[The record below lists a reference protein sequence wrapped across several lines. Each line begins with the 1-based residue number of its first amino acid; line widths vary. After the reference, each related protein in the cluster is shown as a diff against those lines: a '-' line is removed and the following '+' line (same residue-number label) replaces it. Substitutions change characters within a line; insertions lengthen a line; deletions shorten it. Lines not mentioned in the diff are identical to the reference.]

1 MAAQKRHSFDINN
14 VYYDNTTLLTI
25 NSLAKK
31 FAFELKEQQNVKYIT
46 TRNNILG
53 NEPKIGK
60 TQQTEIENLKNAN
73 KTANHNKVESKT
85 DIIQKLQSFQEHNIF
100 EKKPKELKNVI
111 EKKHSRD
118 DSLIVNDS
126 KKIKE
131 IFHNVLKNL
140 NTTKNTE
147 LTH

>member
-14 VYYDNTTLLTI
+14 VYYDNTALRTI

-31 FAFELKEQQNVKYIT
+31 FAFDLKEQQNVKYIT

-100 EKKPKELKNVI
+100 EKKPKELKNAI

-118 DSLIVNDS
+118 DSLIINDS
-126 KKIKE
+126 KEVVNNIL
-131 IFHNVLKNL
+131 NNL
-140 NTTKNTE
+140 NNTRNKGIGI
-147 LTH
+147 